1 MNDPFESPAP
11 PAVGAPTPDAAPAPA
26 AAATSAAQGRIV
38 GRVGSLLG
46 SSVVGLLHPA
56 DDPDSLAGDVTIGA
70 LIKMKTPQS
79 EVFGIVIGLRGN
91 DTSTITQQA
100 EGTFD
105 IELMCEAMP
114 DPDAVGG
121 MRYQR
126 GVSIYPALGS
136 PIYMTTRDELA
147 GIYARPATSNV
158 RIGSLHQDREVPA
171 FLLTDELLGKHFAV
185 LGTTGS
191 GKSCTVAL
199 ILHAILA
206 QHPNGR
212 IIILDPHNEYTG
224 AFEGMV
230 EVVSPDTM
238 QLPYWLL
245 NFEETVSV
253 MCSPSG
259 ADRESEIAI
268 LSGAILE
275 CKKRYF
281 AEKGEKQFVT
291 VDTPV
296 PYRYGDL
303 IKAIDDELGKLDKP
317 DTSAPYLRLKS
328 RLEGLRADRRYAFMF
343 SGYVVTDTLP
353 HVLSQLLRIPVDG
366 KPVTVVD
373 LSGVPSGIVDAMVS
387 VLCRMIFDFALWCS
401 KPQAA
406 PVLLVCEEAHRY
418 VPADHAGGFAPT
430 RKSVSRIAKEGRKYG
445 VSLCLVTQR
454 PSELDMSIL
463 SQCNTVFSLRMGNER
478 DLNYVR
484 DALPEG
490 SQWLLAALP
499 SLRAQEGIIVG
510 EGVTVSMRVRFDD
523 LPPERQPRSST
534 ANFSTAWQT
543 DVDDPDLIEDT
554 IEHWRKQI
562 H

>member
-1 MNDPFESPAP
+1 MNDPFESPTP
-11 PAVGAPTPDAAPAPA
+11 PAVGVPTPDAAPAPTA
-26 AAATSAAQGRIV
+26 AAAAAPQGSTV
-38 GRVGSLLG
+38 GRVSSLLG

-56 DDPDSLAGDVTIGA
+56 DAPDSRAGDVTIGA

-79 EVFGIVIGLRGN
+79 EVFGIVIGMRGN
-91 DTSTITQQA
+91 DASTITQQA

-114 DPDAVGG
+114 DPDAVSS
-121 MRYQR
+121 MRYRR

-147 GIYARPATSNV
+147 GIYARPATSSV
-158 RIGSLHQDREVPA
+158 RVGSLHQDPEVPA
-171 FLLTDELLGKHFAV
+171 FLLTDDLLGKHFAV

-253 MCSPSG
+253 MCSPTG
-259 ADRESEIAI
+259 DDRESEIAI
-268 LSGAILE
+268 LNGALLD

-291 VDTPV
+291 VDSPV

-303 IKAIDDELGKLDKP
+303 I
-317 DTSAPYLRLKS
+317 
-328 RLEGLRADRRYAFMF
+328 
-343 SGYVVTDTLP
+343 
-353 HVLSQLLRIPVDG
+353 
-366 KPVTVVD
+366 
-373 LSGVPSGIVDAMVS
+373 
-387 VLCRMIFDFALWCS
+387 
-401 KPQAA
+401 
-406 PVLLVCEEAHRY
+406 
-418 VPADHAGGFAPT
+418 
-430 RKSVSRIAKEGRKYG
+430 
-445 VSLCLVTQR
+445 
-454 PSELDMSIL
+454 
-463 SQCNTVFSLRMGNER
+463 
-478 DLNYVR
+478 
-484 DALPEG
+484 
-490 SQWLLAALP
+490 
-499 SLRAQEGIIVG
+499 
-510 EGVTVSMRVRFDD
+510 
-523 LPPERQPRSST
+523 
-534 ANFSTAWQT
+534 
-543 DVDDPDLIEDT
+543 
-554 IEHWRKQI
+554 
-562 H
+562 